1 MTADQSKLVINSPEL
16 NNGNVKHLKNL
27 LMYEEVLFR

>member
-1 MTADQSKLVINSPEL
+1 MTADQLVINSLEL

-27 LMYEEVLFR
+27 LIYEEVLFR